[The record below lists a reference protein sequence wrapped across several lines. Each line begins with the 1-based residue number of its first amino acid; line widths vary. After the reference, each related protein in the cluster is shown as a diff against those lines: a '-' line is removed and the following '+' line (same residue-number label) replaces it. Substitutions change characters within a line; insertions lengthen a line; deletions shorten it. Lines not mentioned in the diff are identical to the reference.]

1 MSSLV
6 TAVVGGV
13 AGGALITGTAGGAL
27 IGGGVG
33 LTVASG
39 IISGNAA
46 EDAADAQVKA
56 SKTAADTTLTAS
68 RESIAFQKEM
78 FEKGREDMAPWLEA
92 GKEALGTLGDKIAAG
107 PGDFETSPG
116 YEFRKAE
123 GEKAVERSAAAKG
136 GLFSGA
142 EGKALTKFGQD
153 YATNDYDNFLARYY
167 QSLNPLQSMAGVGQ
181 TTASKASDQAATLGT
196 NVGRTTTTAGNTIA
210 QTQLAAGEAKASG
223 AINTSNAIT
232 GNLNS
237 GINNFLMYKYFTA

>member
-6 TAVVGGV
+6 AAIVTGSAVSAGAAIGTAAVVS
-13 AGGALITGTAGGAL
+13 AGASMYGANKAASAQSA
-27 IGGGVG
+27 
-33 LTVASG
+33 ASG
-39 IISGNAA
+39 
-46 EDAADAQVKA
+46 K
-56 SKTAADTTLTAS
+56 AADTTLTTS

-142 EGKALTKFGQD
+142 TGKALTQFGQD
-153 YATNDYDNFLARYY
+153 YATNDYNNFLTRYY
-167 QSLNPLQSMAGVGQ
+167 QSLNPLQSLAGVGQ
-181 TTASKASDQAATLGT
+181 TTASQASSEAATLGT

-210 QTQLAAGEAKASG
+210 QTQIAAGEAEASG
-223 AINTSNAIT
+223 AINKSNAIT

-237 GINNFLMYKYFTA
+237 GINNYLMYKYFSA